1 MVHLHIEVILSWTF
15 LELVIV
21 IWTIS
26 FNMQNSR
33 MCFVEV
39 TVDFIIIVHTES
51 ITCINFLFDVMDNGD
66 YSDLK

>member
-1 MVHLHIEVILSWTF
+1 MVHLHIEVIFSWTF

-39 TVDFIIIVHTES
+39 TVDFIITES
-51 ITCINFLFDVMDNGD
+51 ITCINFLLDVMDNGD

>member
-1 MVHLHIEVILSWTF
+1 MVHLHTEVIFSWTF
-15 LELVIV
+15 LELV

-39 TVDFIIIVHTES
+39 TVDFIIIVYTRKVSLAS
-51 ITCINFLFDVMDNGD
+51 IFYLM
-66 YSDLK
+66 

>member
-1 MVHLHIEVILSWTF
+1 MVHLHIEVIFSWTF

-39 TVDFIIIVHTES
+39 TVDFIIIVYTRKVSLAS
-51 ITCINFLFDVMDNGD
+51 IFYLM
-66 YSDLK
+66 

>member
-1 MVHLHIEVILSWTF
+1 MVHLHTEVIFSWTF
-15 LELVIV
+15 LELV

-39 TVDFIIIVHTES
+39 TVDFIIIVY
-51 ITCINFLFDVMDNGD
+51 TCKVSLA
-66 YSDLK
+66 

>member
-1 MVHLHIEVILSWTF
+1 MVHLHIEVIFSWTF

>member
-1 MVHLHIEVILSWTF
+1 MVHLHIEVIFSWTF

-39 TVDFIIIVHTES
+39 TVDFIIIAHTES

>member
-1 MVHLHIEVILSWTF
+1 MVHLHIEVIFSWTF

-39 TVDFIIIVHTES
+39 TVDFIIIVYTRKVS
-51 ITCINFLFDVMDNGD
+51 L
-66 YSDLK
+66 S